1 MTPPKSKASPHATTS
16 DTSEAVDA
24 FMSKLEHP
32 SKDLLQAIRETIL
45 DAAPGIS
52 EGVKW
57 NAPSFRTHEYFAT
70 TNLREKEGIGVILH
84 LGAKVRKGGP
94 VGVDVQDAAQLL
106 KWHAPDRAS
115 IRFASA
121 SDFRAKKAA
130 FATIVRRWIDHV

>member
-1 MTPPKSKASPHATTS
+1 MAQSVAARCRLGYVGSGRCVH
-16 DTSEAVDA
+16 VQ
-24 FMSKLEHP
+24 LEHP

-45 DAAPGIS
+45 DAAPGIA

-84 LGAKVRKGGP
+84 LGAKVRKGAPG
-94 VGVDVQDAAQLL
+94 GVDVQDVEHLL

-115 IRFASA
+115 LRFTSA
-121 SDFRAKKAA
+121 NDFRAKKAA
-130 FATIVRRWIDHV
+130 FAKIVRTWIVHV